1 MYDTGMNDS
10 ESSANFLS
18 ALSKFSASL
27 SHSGFAIYSVG
38 YNMEAFG
45 SWTIELGK
53 RHRRLLVHWDGKDF
67 ILSVSRCEVADSR
80 ATKDWKLSADE
91 QIDDRPTNGEL
102 FRLTENLI
110 LKNV

>member
-1 MYDTGMNDS
+1 MNDS

-27 SHSGFAIYSVG
+27 SHSDLAIYSVG

-45 SWTIELGK
+45 SWTLELGN
-53 RHRRLLVHWDGKDF
+53 RHRRLLVHWDGREF

-80 ATKDWKLSADE
+80 ATKDWKLSAE
-91 QIDDRPTNGEL
+91 EKIDDRLTNGEL
-102 FRLTENLI
+102 FKLAGNLI
-110 LKNV
+110 LKNI